1 MKTQILK
8 FELHEDKNGKVQP
21 VYCPYTGKKLSSEDP
36 HDESINELNYPNS
49 VVMVWAGDSISF
61 DEPFY
66 SHPDLNL
73 SDAFLNEIDSIQE
86 CALKL
91 DDLAGSNGYILV
103 KIDIY
108 GHMPGDFGSLIYL
121 LGRSK

>member
-36 HDESINELNYPNS
+36 HDESINESNYPNS
-49 VVMVWAGDSISF
+49 VIIVWAGDSISF

-73 SDAFLNEIDSIQE
+73 PDDIFKGVGSIE
-86 CALKL
+86 DCALKL
-91 DDLAGSNGYILV
+91 DKFYGSNNYVLISVG
-103 KIDIY
+103 IY
-108 GHMPGDFGSLIYL
+108 GHMPGDYGRMIYL
-121 LGRSK
+121 VGKN